1 MDYIIEF
8 KKREQYDS
16 DSNCIPKSITKT
28 FDEKATLGE
37 IVDWV
42 KSNAGMWLNDY
53 NILSNPQITG
63 INKSIEVDNKEKET
77 AEYEYDEEPLIHYQ
91 EDEGGGWYPCPY

>member
-8 KKREQYDS
+8 QRREQYDC
-16 DSNCIPKSITKT
+16 DGNCVPKAISKT

-42 KSNAGMWLNDY
+42 KNNAGMWIDDY
-53 NILSNPQITG
+53 DILTNPQILG
-63 INKSIEVDNKEKET
+63 IHKSREIDTKSKSNF
-77 AEYEYDEEPLIHYQ
+77 
-91 EDEGGGWYPCPY
+91 

>member
-8 KKREQYDS
+8 QRREQYDC
-16 DSNCIPKSITKT
+16 DGNCVPKAIAKT

-42 KSNAGMWLNDY
+42 KNNAGTWIDDY
-53 NILSNPQITG
+53 DILSNPQILG
-63 INKSIEVDNKEKET
+63 IHKSREIDIENNK
-77 AEYEYDEEPLIHYQ
+77 
-91 EDEGGGWYPCPY
+91 